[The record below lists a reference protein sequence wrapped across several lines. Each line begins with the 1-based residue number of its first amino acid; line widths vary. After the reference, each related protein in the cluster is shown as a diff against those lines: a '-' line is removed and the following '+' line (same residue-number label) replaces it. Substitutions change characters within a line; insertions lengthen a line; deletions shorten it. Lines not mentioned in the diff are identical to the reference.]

1 MRTIRIAIAAA
12 LLCGG
17 ALGAGAAGQ
26 TGTAAG
32 ELPLVEFVNDFAYD
46 GVAET
51 RLAELWGELTGTN
64 FVPINIPRS
73 DYDAKMA
80 TFMASGDMPEIAR
93 VLDQALTNAVDQFKG
108 ALFVDT
114 LAEIEAGNMPG
125 LGALV
130 DEIPGILQYS
140 DDGRVYTQPFVNMG
154 LRAPNSNILLRTD
167 LLATAGYDVET
178 LDDVA
183 RTPGG
188 LFELFRASHLAMNG
202 GSEPILTNRRGIGPR
217 GWIVSPIAL
226 QFGTYNRIYFNED
239 NRYEYGPTMDRFLV
253 AIDFIGHCTPRASCS
268 RPGRPCARRIRSAS
282 GWRRSAPA
290 PSSAACTEAGSA
302 GTTTGSA
309 PRTRTPAT
317 STRCRR

>member
-1 MRTIRIAIAAA
+1 MRTRTIRIAIAAA

-51 RLAELWGELTGTN
+51 RLAELWGELTGTD

-80 TFMASGDMPEIAR
+80 TFLASGDMPEIAS
-93 VLDQALTNAVDQFKG
+93 VLDQTLTNAVDQFKG

-114 LAEIEAGNMPG
+114 LAEIEAGAMPG

-130 DEIPGILQYS
+130 DEIPGILKYS

-167 LLATAGYDVET
+167 LLAQAGYDADT

-183 RTPGG
+183 SA
-188 LFELFRASHLAMNG
+188 RAA
-202 GSEPILTNRRGIGPR
+202 GSSRRSR
-217 GWIVSPIAL
+217 CSSA
-226 QFGTYNRIYFNED
+226 
-239 NRYEYGPTMDRFLV
+239 PTTASTSTR
-253 AIDFIGHCTPRASCS
+253 ATATSTARPWTGSWSRSTSSGNCTPPASCS
-268 RPGRPCARRIRSAS
+268 RTGPPCPKRIRSAS

-302 GTTTGSA
+302 GTTTGSG

-317 STRCRR
+317 STSCRR